1 MRWKLFFKTII
12 SNAFAFFPLC
22 LIQHTGSVYVE
33 VPPAADFSQPAGPNL
48 RCRPRLIQVLASRV
62 LKKNTIHHL
71 QYYTT
76 THTHTHT
83 NIFITFFFR
92 HLMEC
97 CKFLLISVQKFTTS
111 VFSFQLIRLWKKTNT
126 LLARHVF
133 FFFEKKTCLPPHK
146 HKTHTHCH

>member
-1 MRWKLFFKTII
+1 MRLL
-12 SNAFAFFPLC
+12 FFPLC

-83 NIFITFFFR
+83 STIFITFFFR
-92 HLMEC
+92 HPKSLP
-97 CKFLLISVQKFTTS
+97 Q
-111 VFSFQLIRLWKKTNT
+111 VFFFVQLIRLWKKTNT
-126 LLARHVF
+126 LARHVF
-133 FFFEKKTCLPPHK
+133 FSLKKKNLSATTQTQN
-146 HKTHTHCH
+146 THTHCH